1 MYYFQYN
8 DLNENTVK
16 GWVQNAEGNYWGA
29 LTSSIATK
37 ISSSLAEQV
46 TPTIQ
51 SGKPW

>member
-1 MYYFQYN
+1 MDWTIYRLYYTTTSGS
-8 DLNENTVK
+8 LS
-16 GWVQNAEGNYWGA
+16 
-29 LTSSIATK
+29 TSSIATK